1 MDGFERRKEKKI
13 KQIYSAS
20 FELVMKHGFDKVRV
34 DEIASKARVSP
45 ATIYNYFGTKEEL
58 YQQTFNNWID
68 SKLREYEVILNSKI
82 PFNEKIK
89 DIMTHE
95 VKNIRVLTNLSQKH
109 PKSVHYFLHKSE
121 EKAESFYLKLIQQG
135 KRDGYI
141 SSLYSEQILK
151 KYFKVF
157 FHEINVVIYTKNN
170 NNNEDIEQLLQ
181 LFFHGLSP
189 NQK

>member
-1 MDGFERRKEKKI
+1 M
-13 KQIYSAS
+13 
-20 FELVMKHGFDKVRV
+20 RV

-121 EKAESFYLKLIQQG
+121 EKAESF
-135 KRDGYI
+135 I
-141 SSLYSEQILK
+141 SS
-151 KYFKVF
+151 
-157 FHEINVVIYTKNN
+157 
-170 NNNEDIEQLLQ
+170 
-181 LFFHGLSP
+181 
-189 NQK
+189 